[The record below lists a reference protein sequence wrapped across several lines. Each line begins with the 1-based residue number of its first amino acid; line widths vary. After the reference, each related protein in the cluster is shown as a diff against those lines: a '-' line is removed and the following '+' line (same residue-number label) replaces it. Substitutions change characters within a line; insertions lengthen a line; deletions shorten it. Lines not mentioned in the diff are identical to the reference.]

1 MFLKT
6 YKIFLKL
13 TNLKIYLI
21 KSDKSYVPCIEQ
33 NKSLKKYIAIY

>member
-6 YKIFLKL
+6 YKIFLKV
-13 TNLKIYLI
+13 TNLKIYLM
-21 KSDKSYVPCIEQ
+21 KSDKSYVPFIEQ